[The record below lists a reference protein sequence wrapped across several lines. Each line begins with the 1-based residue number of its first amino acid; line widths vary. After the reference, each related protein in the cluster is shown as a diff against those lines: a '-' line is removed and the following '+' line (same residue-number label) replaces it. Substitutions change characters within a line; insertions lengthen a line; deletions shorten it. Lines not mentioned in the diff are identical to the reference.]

1 MSQNLRRHRLGSW
14 HLKQQEV
21 NNIATSIIYLLW
33 IYYTTIIEE
42 LLKLWVAHQNQ
53 RTEMSA
59 LFRQRLC
66 RELEAL
72 EKEIKLTQTSEEKMS
87 SSLKVGFKT
96 VSKSLQKQQNQ

>member
-1 MSQNLRRHRLGSW
+1 
-14 HLKQQEV
+14 
-21 NNIATSIIYLLW
+21 
-33 IYYTTIIEE
+33 
-42 LLKLWVAHQNQ
+42 
-53 RTEMSA
+53 MSA

-72 EKEIKLTQTSEEKMS
+72 EKEIQLTQTSEEKMS